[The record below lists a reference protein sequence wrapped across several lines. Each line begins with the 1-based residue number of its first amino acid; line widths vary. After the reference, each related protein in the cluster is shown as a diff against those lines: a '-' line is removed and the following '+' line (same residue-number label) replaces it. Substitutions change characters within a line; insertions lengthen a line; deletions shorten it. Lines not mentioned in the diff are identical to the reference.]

1 MKKGKNEHFRVFGVD
16 TPSSSATAGPKISEL
31 ARAPFFTTPS
41 PPAATLDDTYQR
53 IVRVSAPFSDGQGST
68 LPQLGACATGL
79 SKHPQIAIFDVTSAA
94 PAATAPSAKSNSAAA
109 VLPKV
114 RGVLDLSKDAADID
128 VIQTGAD
135 QYQLAYCTD
144 YELFL
149 FNVSTSTGSKRR
161 SSSGT
166 GAAAV
171 VLSTVPGTPVPVA
184 LAAAAGSS
192 DEPYL
197 AYEITKDENTGAPR
211 PTFRSIRYVT
221 PSFVLAVCN
230 LPKRSGAFLLG
241 LRLPDISVPNSTAQ
255 ARININ
261 VKLPR
266 AVSQATGLAVRGL
279 SPPSAPGARLATG
292 SQFVAA
298 VAGAGADNISLS
310 LYTFEYQTDGRRT
323 EMLAKLH
330 PFRFIKNVHEQP
342 MTCVAL
348 SHFTPPASASTTSTS
363 SSSSTPPYLRV
374 ASVSVKNTVVVQ
386 YVPLRKLP
394 APATSSSSSPVAAA
408 ALNTPRYVVA
418 LKSQAPSG
426 TSFTIFAVL
435 VFVISS
441 LIAQGIMEILG
452 VSQPLL
458 GARQVVP
465 ITWLQPLPSRYAAY
479 DRLAKANSI
488 IDTIT
493 DIPIAEVTQVVEKT
507 ERVDPLET
515 PDFGAMPEIHPVA
528 AFLSS
533 ASEAPADAAA
543 QQVLFLRGEDS
554 DHTIEIAA
562 HSEEEHGPA
571 VPWEKL
577 DEAQQAMWRQKL
589 EQAGHWTEDMGE
601 TVFRGVLFGEL
612 AGIVGAFV
620 R

>member
-16 TPSSSATAGPKISEL
+16 TPSSSATASPKINEL
-31 ARAPFFTTPS
+31 ARAPLFTPPS
-41 PPAATLDDTYQR
+41 PSASTLDDTYQR
-53 IVRVSAPFSDGQGST
+53 IVRVSAPFPDGQGST

-161 SSSGT
+161 SSSGA

-184 LAAAAGSS
+184 PTSATGNSE
-192 DEPYL
+192 EPYL
-197 AYEITKDENTGAPR
+197 AYEITKDENTSAPR

-221 PSFVLAVCN
+221 PSFILAVCN

-241 LRLPDISVPNSTAQ
+241 LRLPNTSVPNSTER

-266 AVSQATGLAVRGL
+266 TVSQATGLAVRGL

-292 SQFVAA
+292 SQFVVA

-310 LYTFEYQTDGRRT
+310 LYTCEYQTDGRRT

-330 PFRFIKNVHEQP
+330 PFRIIKNVHEQP
-342 MTCVAL
+342 MTSVAL
-348 SHFTPPASASTTSTS
+348 SYFTPPASTTTTSTS
-363 SSSSTPPYLRV
+363 SSSTPYLRV

-386 YVPLRKLP
+386 YIPLRRLP
-394 APATSSSSSPVAAA
+394 APTTTSSSAAAA

-418 LKSQAPSG
+418 LKSQPPSG
-426 TSFTIFAVL
+426 TPFTIFAVL

-441 LIAQGIMEILG
+441 LIAQGVMEILG
-452 VSQPLL
+452 ISQPLL

-465 ITWLQPLPSRYAAY
+465 ITWLSPLPSRYAAY

-507 ERVDPLET
+507 EYVDPSET

-533 ASEAPADAAA
+533 ATEAGAAEPEAQADVA

-562 HSEEEHGPA
+562 HDEGEHGPA

-577 DEAQQAMWRQKL
+577 DEEQQATWRQKL
-589 EQAGHWTEDMGE
+589 EQAGHWTEDMGS
-601 TVFRGVLFGEL
+601 TLR
-612 AGIVGAFV
+612 
-620 R
+620 